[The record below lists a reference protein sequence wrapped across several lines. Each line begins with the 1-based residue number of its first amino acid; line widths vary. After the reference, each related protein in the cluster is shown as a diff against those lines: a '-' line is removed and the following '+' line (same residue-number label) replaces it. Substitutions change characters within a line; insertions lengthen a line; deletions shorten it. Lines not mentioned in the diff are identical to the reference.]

1 MGLGVWR
8 WEVSWLSYTLT
19 PKQWSVIAGD
29 SDAHLKLLESPSCFD
44 IQPSVYLAQFGALK
58 TWYHGERHRPEVL
71 AISEVQGLR
80 KQHRLPRI

>member
-1 MGLGVWR
+1 MGGWDEVGLGVWR

-44 IQPSVYLAQFGALK
+44 LDPKCLLGPVWSPKDLVPWGEAQ
-58 TWYHGERHRPEVL
+58 TR
-71 AISEVQGLR
+71 GLS
-80 KQHRLPRI
+80 HL